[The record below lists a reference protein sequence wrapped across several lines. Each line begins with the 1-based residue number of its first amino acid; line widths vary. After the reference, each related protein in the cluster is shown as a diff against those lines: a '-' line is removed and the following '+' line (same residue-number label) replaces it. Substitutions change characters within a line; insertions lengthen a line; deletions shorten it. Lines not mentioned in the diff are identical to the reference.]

1 MQVIVFLLTVVGA
14 SYFLIFKPDS
24 QISIVLIALMPLG
37 WLGLFALRYFA
48 EREKSKEERQ
58 KNGDLDTKK
67 RKKFHDP
74 TEYL

>member
-1 MQVIVFLLTVVGA
+1 MQVLVFLLTVIGA
-14 SYFLIFKPDS
+14 SYFLIFQPDS
-24 QISIVLIALMPLG
+24 QFSLVLIGLMPLG

-48 EREKSKEERQ
+48 ERKKSKEERL
-58 KNGDLDTKK
+58 KNGDLKTKK